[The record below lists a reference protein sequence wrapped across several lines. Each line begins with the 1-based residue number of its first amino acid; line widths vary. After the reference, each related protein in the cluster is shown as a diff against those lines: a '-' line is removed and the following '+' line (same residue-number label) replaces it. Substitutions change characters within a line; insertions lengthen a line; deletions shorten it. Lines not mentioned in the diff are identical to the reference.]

1 MKWTV
6 DQSHLPAFVS
16 VETSGDPEPK
26 DFVSMWRE
34 ILSSEFWRPG
44 IPVLVDNQKLKPMK
58 DPDAFT
64 TDAIDFF
71 SDNVESFGAT
81 CVAAVSSL
89 PDNFKYARQFQYGIR
104 LKGSDVVLQIFGSR
118 TQAVEWLDHYSQVR
132 QREGN
137 VERA

>member
-58 DPDAFT
+58 DPDAFPT
-64 TDAIDFF
+64 MSKASARPVLLRSALCLITLNMPANF
-71 SDNVESFGAT
+71 STG
-81 CVAAVSSL
+81 
-89 PDNFKYARQFQYGIR
+89 
-104 LKGSDVVLQIFGSR
+104 
-118 TQAVEWLDHYSQVR
+118 
-132 QREGN
+132 
-137 VERA
+137 